1 MSKILTSNQR
11 NIAFEQ
17 LGHALAIPNHQLMEL
32 INNAQQ
38 YNAWFTPQSVAM
50 AINAISKMLE
60 KSNLDKWLENTPLTE
75 SQTMRSVGLIMAGNI
90 PVVGFHDIL
99 CVLVTGNKAL
109 IKLSSQD
116 KILIPYILNKLIEIE
131 SGFEQQISYIERLKD
146 FDAVIATGSNNT
158 SRYFEYYFNKV
169 PHIIRKNR
177 NSVAVLNGQE
187 SRNELCALGHD
198 IFDYF
203 GLGCRNVSKLYVP
216 KGYDFRI
223 FFESIESFKAIAD
236 HHKYNNNY
244 DYNKSIFLVNMDKH
258 LDNGFLLL
266 KEDTRIASP
275 LAVVYFE
282 EYEDQAK
289 LNNELLEIKDQI
301 QCVLSNLDLTIG
313 RIKFGDSQVPA
324 LWDYADGVDTLEFL
338 KSLKVQN

>member
-17 LGHALAIPNHQLMEL
+17 LGHALSIPDHRLIEL
-32 INNAQQ
+32 INNAHQ

-50 AINAISKMLE
+50 AIKAVSKMLE
-60 KSNLDKWLENTPLTE
+60 KDNLYKWLENTPIAE
-75 SQTMRSVGLIMAGNI
+75 SQTMRSVGLVLAGNI
-90 PVVGFHDIL
+90 PLVGFHDIL

-116 KILIPYILNKLIEIE
+116 KHLIPYILNKLIKIE
-131 SGFEQQISYIERLKD
+131 PGFEQQISYTERLKD

-158 SRYFEYYFNKV
+158 SRYFEYYFSKV

-177 NSVAVLNGQE
+177 NSIAVLNGQE
-187 SRNELCALGHD
+187 SRDELEALGHD
-198 IFDYF
+198 ILDYF

-216 KGYDFRI
+216 KGYDFKT
-223 FFESIESFKAIAD
+223 FFESVEDFNTIAD
-236 HHKYNNNY
+236 HFKYHNNY

-266 KEDTRIASP
+266 KEDNRIASP
-275 LAVVYFE
+275 LAVVYYE

-289 LNNELLEIKDQI
+289 LEQTILDIKDQI
-301 QCVLSNLDLTIG
+301 QCVLSNLDLPLS
-313 RIKFGDSQVPA
+313 RLKFGDSQVPE

-338 KSLKVQN
+338 KSLEIKG